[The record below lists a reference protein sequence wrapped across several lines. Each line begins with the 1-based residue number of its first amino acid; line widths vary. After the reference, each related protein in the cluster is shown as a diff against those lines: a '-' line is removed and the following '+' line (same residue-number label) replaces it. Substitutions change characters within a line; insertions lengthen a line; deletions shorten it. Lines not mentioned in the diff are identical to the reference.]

1 MIETADFFNIW
12 HERTKLKAVK
22 NNSKDEIKTFE
33 SRKRKRKK
41 GIEH

>member
-22 NNSKDEIKTFE
+22 NNSKDEIKTIE
-33 SRKRKRKK
+33 SRKRETKK
-41 GIEH
+41 GIKH